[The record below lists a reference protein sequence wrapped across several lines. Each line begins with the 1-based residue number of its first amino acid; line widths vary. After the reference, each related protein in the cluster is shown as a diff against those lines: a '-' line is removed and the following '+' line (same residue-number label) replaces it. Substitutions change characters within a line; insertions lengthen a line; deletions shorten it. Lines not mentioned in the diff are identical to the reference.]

1 MGVIGGSIM
10 PLYDALYPYREEI
23 EVVMFKHEQGA
34 AHAAD
39 AYGRIARKPGVM
51 VATSGPGATNLVT
64 GIANAYMDSSP
75 VMALTGQ
82 VATEVF
88 GRDAFQETDMFG
100 VVAPI
105 TKFVYQVKKPE
116 EALPAV
122 ATAYKV
128 AIMGRPGPTLVD
140 LPRDIQVAK
149 KTEWQG
155 ELMPVDFSKY
165 AAAEPSLEDVRKAAE
180 FLEKAERP
188 AILVGGGVYW
198 ANAWEEV
205 LRLAEYML
213 APVITTLPG
222 KNSVPFVHPL
232 VMGPA
237 GMHGRAE
244 ADAALA
250 NADVVLAVG
259 TRFSDRT
266 VGRFDEMREKKII
279 HVDLDASELGK
290 NLPTAVAIRGDAKVA
305 LRMLLDVV
313 KSVDSEERREYLS
326 WLQHIRK
333 EFERAMEEW
342 ERDFRGLVP
351 WRVLK
356 TVRRSVPSDTIAV
369 TGVGGHQMWAEIHW
383 DVLVP
388 GTFITSAG
396 LGTMGF
402 GIPAALGAK
411 LAARDRQVV
420 CIDGDGSF
428 QMTLNNLS
436 LVRDYDLPF
445 IEVIFD
451 NRALMLVKQWQM
463 YLYERR
469 IIATEFKE
477 NPDFAKVAD
486 AYNIE
491 YRRPESYE
499 DLERYVEW
507 AVRNGEPLILDVLLD
522 NEKDVVLPWVQPGK
536 WLTQA
541 ILPPGMDVSLE
552 WR

>member
-1 MGVIGGSIM
+1 M
-10 PLYDALYPYREEI
+10 
-23 EVVMFKHEQGA
+23 
-34 AHAAD
+34 
-39 AYGRIARKPGVM
+39 
-51 VATSGPGATNLVT
+51 
-64 GIANAYMDSSP
+64 
-75 VMALTGQ
+75 
-82 VATEVF
+82 
-88 GRDAFQETDMFG
+88 
-100 VVAPI
+100 
-105 TKFVYQVKKPE
+105 
-116 EALPAV
+116 
-122 ATAYKV
+122 
-128 AIMGRPGPTLVD
+128 
-140 LPRDIQVAK
+140 
-149 KTEWQG
+149 
-155 ELMPVDFSKY
+155 
-165 AAAEPSLEDVRKAAE
+165 
-180 FLEKAERP
+180 
-188 AILVGGGVYW
+188 
-198 ANAWEEV
+198 
-205 LRLAEYML
+205 
-213 APVITTLPG
+213 
-222 KNSVPFVHPL
+222 
-232 VMGPA
+232 
-237 GMHGRAE
+237 
-244 ADAALA
+244 
-250 NADVVLAVG
+250 
-259 TRFSDRT
+259 
-266 VGRFDEMREKKII
+266 
-279 HVDLDASELGK
+279 
-290 NLPTAVAIRGDAKVA
+290 
-305 LRMLLDVV
+305 